1 MQHAS
6 TLKISFG
13 DVRRAVGN
21 SGSETRVPA
30 QSESKS
36 ISCNDKRT
44 KGNENKIFM
53 YLIVFA
59 ISISYDVEL
68 IFSVVYVIF
77 HSLLSGMKRPW
88 DKRPISN
95 ISDADLLNKR
105 NTPTSKIKTFSPS
118 MQTLKVQCTIA
129 WTLSILKE
137 LCHKFYQNSDRRNC
151 HQMSET

>member
-13 DVRRAVGN
+13 DMRCAVGN
-21 SGSETRVPA
+21 NPPPPTTPTSYRGSKRILKHFCVPLLCPLPVWI
-30 QSESKS
+30 QI
-36 ISCNDKRT
+36 ISCSDKRT

-68 IFSVVYVIF
+68 ISSMVYVIF

-88 DKRPISN
+88 NKRPISN

-105 NTPTSKIKTFSPS
+105 NTPISKINVVHQCRHLRSSVPS
-118 MQTLKVQCTIA
+118 HEHCP
-129 WTLSILKE
+129 
-137 LCHKFYQNSDRRNC
+137 Y
-151 HQMSET
+151 